1 MNNAILR
8 NKQLYKIFISI
19 IRYTPMTIAACHIIS
34 LIFNYFGIKLIFLA
48 ALGGTSILFIG
59 ILYLISYIFNFCYL
73 YRIPLYYST
82 VMVIFYVIRS
92 FGLLPIDLEI
102 LYRVYAIIAGFF
114 ISLFVYYKY
123 KNRNNKNIDHIKE
136 LCKRYGCCS

>member
-1 MNNAILR
+1 MNSEILR

-19 IRYTPMTIAACHIIS
+19 IRYTPMILAINHLLS
-34 LIFNYFGIKLIFLA
+34 LVLNYLGIELLLLS
-48 ALGGTSILFIG
+48 ALGGTSLVFIG
-59 ILYLISYIFNFCYL
+59 ILYLISYVFNFCYL
-73 YRIPLYYST
+73 YRVPLWYNT
-82 VMVIFYVIRS
+82 VIIIMYVIRS
-92 FGLLPIDLEI
+92 FGFLPIDLEI

>member
-8 NKQLYKIFISI
+8 NKQLYKLFISI
-19 IRYTPMTIAACHIIS
+19 IRYTPMTISVCHIIS

-73 YRIPLYYST
+73 YRISLYYST
-82 VMVIFYVIRS
+82 TMVILYVIRS
-92 FGLLPIDLEI
+92 FGFLPIDLEI

>member
-19 IRYTPMTIAACHIIS
+19 IRYTPMTIAVCHIIS